1 MSEYL
6 FAYGTLQPGLAPA
19 EIADVVAGFEIA
31 GVGFVHGTLY
41 DLGSFPGAVLD
52 AATSRRISGAVF
64 RLPRDP
70 HILDRLDEYEE
81 YDPTSPRISPFI
93 RRLHPV
99 QMMNGEM
106 LECWIYEYNGDRNDA
121 PIMESGRYAP

>member
-41 DLGSFPGAVLD
+41 DLGSFPGRC
-52 AATSRRISGAVF
+52 SM
-64 RLPRDP
+64 
-70 HILDRLDEYEE
+70 
-81 YDPTSPRISPFI
+81 
-93 RRLHPV
+93 RLHPAGFRV
-99 QMMNGEM
+99 RCFDCHETRTSSTGWMNTRSTIQRRRASARSSAGYIQ
-106 LECWIYEYNGDRNDA
+106 CK
-121 PIMESGRYAP
+121 